1 MPNSTSPNST
11 PSGPFAV
18 NPGSRL
24 TAFGNQL
31 IEVHIWLREQLEDLR
46 DDVDAY
52 FAGEKLPERDLRA
65 HCLSFC
71 SALTRHHK
79 GEDRIAFPEIAAEF
93 PELRQVIGEL
103 KTDHNRIDWVLGTL
117 EKLLSGL
124 PSVPDPATAVRV
136 TAELEGLSALMETH
150 FTYEERKLISVLN
163 SLDLPE
169 WRVERPDFLRVD
181 GGGPAAP

>member
-1 MPNSTSPNST
+1 MTD
-11 PSGPFAV
+11 
-18 NPGSRL
+18 GSRL
-24 TAFGNQL
+24 VAFGNQL
-31 IEVHIWLREQLEDLR
+31 VEVHIWLREQLEELR

-52 FAGEKLPERDLRA
+52 FAGSGLPSRDLRA

-71 SALTRHHK
+71 SALTRHHT
-79 GEDRIAFPEIAAEF
+79 GEDRVAFVEIAAEF
-93 PELRQVIGEL
+93 PELRGVIGEL
-103 KTDHNRIDWVLGTL
+103 RTDHNRIDWVLGTL
-117 EKLLSGL
+117 EKLLRNL
-124 PSVPDPATAVRV
+124 PAVPDPAAAAHV
-136 TAELEGLSALMETH
+136 TAELEGLAALMETH